1 MSKYKN
7 YKDQKAEV
15 AERIIKLRK
24 ERGYKT
30 QMEWAI
36 ALYKPVWGSESKA
49 KDKVRERDTHRVNY
63 TVDELIRV
71 CNLLNVDMDYLLGK
85 QDEET
90 HEIKDL
96 KELTGLS
103 EKACKKLINYSELDR
118 LDKYIHNFNREN
130 AMQFLSWFMENDL
143 LDFISAISTL
153 IDTWINARNK
163 DRPVNSKSIPAPDS
177 REITDY
183 VSIRFDNEYKDLDF
197 ETKCQKADEEIEKI
211 ETEKDIFRLR
221 TNDIAK
227 ELEDCIYRYCK
238 IAIQEREG
246 KQ

>member
-1 MSKYKN
+1 MSKYKS
-7 YKDQKAEV
+7 YKEQKAEV
-15 AERIIKLRK
+15 AKRIIKLRK

-49 KDKVRERDTHRVNY
+49 KDKVRERDTYRVNY

-103 EKACKKLINYSELDR
+103 EKACSIIADYTKRKTEEEWIEEHLQGESPKNSDILAKIMSWLIENRALQILSDLGTVSDAYWYLFNNEKPPEYDFYNPNNVDNQFVVQIERNQRELIKIIEEYSL
-118 LDKYIHNFNREN
+118 
-130 AMQFLSWFMENDL
+130 
-143 LDFISAISTL
+143 
-153 IDTWINARNK
+153 
-163 DRPVNSKSIPAPDS
+163 
-177 REITDY
+177 
-183 VSIRFDNEYKDLDF
+183 
-197 ETKCQKADEEIEKI
+197 
-211 ETEKDIFRLR
+211 
-221 TNDIAK
+221 AK
-227 ELEDCIYRYCK
+227 R
-238 IAIQEREG
+238 
-246 KQ
+246 